1 MTDENSVTPLGG
13 EGREVISWYVPPE
26 RGTEVVCCY
35 VQSEPLPRSVR
46 PQPPQAAAPGK
57 KKRGWVIF
65 VALAAVLAVVVG
77 ITTLLVSVFSEE
89 TDPGLPNGGN
99 AGSIVDISGSEH
111 CFIPTLPAAPGLR
124 MELAAPRETALTPVE
139 VYWEMGPA
147 TVTVLATDAAGN
159 TSMGTGVLL
168 TEDGYF
174 ITNAHVVS
182 GAVQGMIALDS
193 GQTYEIRLAGYAPEQ
208 DIAVLKAVNAEGLTP
223 AEFCD
228 SDYCSVGETVYAI
241 GNPLNL
247 NLRGTF
253 TNGIISGLERQ
264 MMLDGKT
271 LTMLQTNAAVNNGNS
286 GGPLINEYGQVIGI
300 ITMKMSQNSS
310 GAEAV
315 VEGLGFALPTSQVAY
330 VVNDILAFGE
340 FRGIPTFGFTIV
352 TEQAEDGSTYVTVR
366 SVEEGQAAE
375 AAGVL
380 AGDVV
385 LAADGQPIRDNWDL
399 LDYRRMIHAGDT
411 VDLTILRDGQEM
423 HCFVTLTATK

>member
-1 MTDENSVTPLGG
+1 MTDENNVTPAG
-13 EGREVISWYVPPE
+13 EESREVVSWYVPRE
-26 RGTEVVCCY
+26 QGAEVVHCY
-35 VQSEPLPRSVR
+35 VQPEPLPQSVR
-46 PQPPQAAAPGK
+46 PQPQAAPAK
-57 KKRGWVIF
+57 KKKKGWVVF
-65 VALAAVLAVVVG
+65 VILAAVLAAAVG
-77 ITTLLVSVFSEE
+77 LTALLVSIFS
-89 TDPGLPNGGN
+89 DDSPSVPDDGS

-111 CFIPTLPAAPGLR
+111 CFVPASPPEPSVR
-124 MELAAPRETALTPVE
+124 MELAAPLETALTPAE
-139 VYWEMGPA
+139 VYRKAGPS
-147 TVTVLATDAAGN
+147 TVTVLATNAAG
-159 TSMGTGVLL
+159 TSSMGTGVLL

-399 LDYRRMIHAGDT
+399 LDYRRTIHAGDT